1 MLEGDV
7 VVIGFGTGAIGCIRT
22 ILSKTRDRHVTV
34 IEKRGF
40 DTYSPCGMPYALSG
54 HTDPEHLRH
63 EFPGSPGRLK
73 KMLGTEAIDVDRD
86 RKIVVARNLKTEE
99 TEEVSYRTLVLDLG
113 AEPFI
118 PPIKFNRDLLGKGV
132 YTFTSHRDLEKLLV
146 RLPQIKNAVVIG
158 AGAIGL
164 EVALA
169 LHEKGKRV
177 AVVDVMEHPLPSA
190 FDPDMGREVKQLIS
204 DGMDTYF
211 GTLVEEITGETGV
224 EKVVLSNGK
233 EIPADTVILS
243 AGVRPNT
250 GLAEKMGLSVT
261 RQGIVVNEKMQTSD
275 PDIYAVGDC
284 VQTFSA
290 IDHRPLGMRI
300 APPALHQGTVAGL
313 NIAGEKAEYRGT
325 TGAFVTVVNGTEVA
339 GIGLRERDVEGAMSA
354 RVKIKSI
361 PEYMGGKDIV
371 LKLICDF
378 DGKIVGAQ
386 AVGPGA
392 KDIINRVSVALYS
405 AMSVEEMYHVEH
417 AYCPPVSDVFDPLFM
432 AAENLL
438 RKMKRKQRKGQP

>member
-1 MLEGDV
+1 MIEGDV

-34 IEKRGF
+34 IEKRDF
-40 DTYSPCGMPYALSG
+40 DTYSPCGMPYALGG
-54 HTDPEHLRH
+54 HTDPEHLKH
-63 EFPGSPGRLK
+63 EFPGNPGRLK
-73 KMLGTEAIDVDRD
+73 KVLGTEAVEVDRD
-86 RKIVVARNLKTEE
+86 RKIVVARNLRTGE
-99 TEEVSYRTLVLDLG
+99 TEDISYKTLVLDLG

-118 PPIKFNRDLLGKGV
+118 PPIKFNRALLDNGV
-132 YTFTSHRDLEKLLV
+132 YTFTSHRDLEKLLG

-164 EVALA
+164 EVALS
-169 LHEKGKRV
+169 LHEKGKNV
-177 AVVDVMEHPLPSA
+177 ALVDMMAHPLPSA
-190 FDPDMGREVKQLIS
+190 FDPDMGREVRKLIPDS
-204 DGMDTYF
+204 IKTHF
-211 GTLVEEITGETGV
+211 GTLVKEITGETSV
-224 EKVVLSNGK
+224 EKVILSDGT

-261 RQGIVVNEKMQTSD
+261 RQGISVNEKMQTSD

-290 IDHRPLGMRI
+290 IDRRPLGMRI

-313 NIAGEKAEYRGT
+313 NIAGEETEYRGT

-339 GIGLRERDVEGAMSA
+339 GVGLRERDVKGAVSA
-354 RVKIKSI
+354 RVKIKSV
-361 PEYMGGKDIV
+361 PEYMGGEDV
-371 LKLICDF
+371 ALKLICDL

-405 AMSVEEMYHVEH
+405 GMGVEDIYHVEH

-438 RKMKRKQRKGQP
+438 KKWKRKQQKGQP